1 MVGGLFVHGYAWLPH
16 THLFFVVE
24 IVSQAFRMGV
34 YFALSG
40 FLSAVALR
48 RTSPGPWL
56 SRRLRQLGIPAMTGV
71 LVLSPL
77 VWWLANSRPH
87 TVAGEPPLI
96 FDWLHTWFLWGLL
109 TCSAALWLLD
119 RRDPAGRWIDLA
131 RRRQPGEL
139 ILGVALA
146 TLVMFAIMAPLLRAA
161 LPPEVLAAYCN
172 VQLIAGYVP
181 TFMFGVLLARSEE
194 LRDRVL
200 DAWRASAAIVIVAS
214 LFYCL
219 VCLGLANSL
228 EPYVRFVGA
237 SICPPAV
244 FVLVLRSAL
253 GVRRLPALVRSLSN
267 ASYSIYLLHVPVAVA
282 INTRMAS
289 LRFHPNLQYALTV
302 VIAGGGCWLFHI
314 AAVRR
319 SGTLALLL
327 NGRVPRARSPAS
339 APLAGLASEA
349 TA

>member
-48 RTSPGPWL
+48 RASPGPWL

-77 VWWLANSRPH
+77 VWWLASTRPH

-131 RRRQPGEL
+131 RRRRPGEL

-146 TLVMFAIMAPLLRAA
+146 TLVMFSIMAPLLRAA

-172 VQLIAGYVP
+172 VQLIAGYIP

-194 LRDRVL
+194 LRD
-200 DAWRASAAIVIVAS
+200 
-214 LFYCL
+214 
-219 VCLGLANSL
+219 
-228 EPYVRFVGA
+228 
-237 SICPPAV
+237 
-244 FVLVLRSAL
+244 
-253 GVRRLPALVRSLSN
+253 
-267 ASYSIYLLHVPVAVA
+267 
-282 INTRMAS
+282 
-289 LRFHPNLQYALTV
+289 
-302 VIAGGGCWLFHI
+302 
-314 AAVRR
+314 
-319 SGTLALLL
+319 
-327 NGRVPRARSPAS
+327 
-339 APLAGLASEA
+339 
-349 TA
+349 